1 MLLDLVPTHPG
12 QVFKQSCASLLLSNY
27 CVISLEEEVTMF
39 QERNKPRLSNCGL
52 KIMLVVC
59 QFCRSNLCM

>member
-27 CVISLEEEVTMF
+27 CVISLEEEVTVF
-39 QERNKPRLSNCGL
+39 QDRNKPKYCPA
-52 KIMLVVC
+52 VD
-59 QFCRSNLCM
+59 